1 MIKLLLSLALIAFTM
16 QFNAQTVIYEDDF
29 ESYTVGGYLAVQS
42 EAWTTWSNAPGTPED
57 AFIVNEQSNSPTKSV
72 LVQGVSDLVLGLG
85 NKVSGKYQVDMYY
98 FVPTAFAGY
107 YNFQRYQSPG
117 VEWVLEVYFNN
128 NGTGFIHAG
137 GQNAATFNYT
147 QNQWVYINNI
157 IDLDEDWAELY
168 INNNLIHEWKWSL
181 NSQGAQSIVQLGGM
195 NVYAGAPTGQ
205 TPKFYFDDV
214 SFVELVSGTV
224 PQVEVTP
231 EEFIIDLSTGESTT
245 DMINIANIGNAP
257 LDYSIEINYVFPDKK
272 NQVVAESTG
281 YLNEFK
287 TTGMDLI
294 VDSNH
299 KPGGNA
305 PSNTD
310 DVILNYD
317 GPFDTGVGYPN
328 PTVYEVAARFPHT
341 MTLPYAGMQL
351 TQVDFYINHT
361 DNCAF
366 KIKIYGEGASY
377 EPGPLLLEQAFAAA
391 FPGWFTLTLNT
402 PITITGEDIW
412 IGYWVA
418 QAVGGIFPI
427 GADAGPAN
435 PNGHFIKPGVGWTV
449 SSLDYNW
456 NIRGTL
462 TGEGILQWLSVAP
475 AIGLLNP
482 EEDLDHTVTFDAT
495 LLTVGNYEGVLK
507 VKSNDITN
515 PVVVVPVT
523 LDVILGANELG
534 EPHSVMVFPNP
545 TSDYLHIQANHQ
557 MNEARLFT
565 NTGQLMFSKRIDGM
579 STNLETRS
587 LTPGIYLLQ
596 IKTEA
601 GISNRKVMID

>member
-1 MIKLLLSLALIAFTM
+1 MKKLLLSLALIAFTM

-42 EAWTTWSNAPGTPED
+42 DFWTTWSNAPGTTED

-72 LVQGVSDLVLGLG
+72 LVQGVSDLVLGFG
-85 NKVSGKYQVDMYY
+85 NKISGKYQLDMYY
-98 FVPTAFAGY
+98 FIPTGFAGY

-117 VEWVLEVYFNN
+117 IEWVLEVYFTN

-147 QNQWVYINNI
+147 QNQWVFIHNI

-181 NSQGAQSIVQLGGM
+181 TSQGVQSIVQLGGM
-195 NVYAGAPTGQ
+195 NVFAGAPTGQ

-214 SFVELVSGTV
+214 SFVELASGTV

-245 DMINIANIGNAP
+245 EMINVANIGNAP
-257 LDYSIEINYVFPDKK
+257 LDYSIEINYAFPEKK
-272 NQVVAESTG
+272 NQAVAETTSS
-281 YLNEFK
+281 YNEFK

-294 VDSNH
+294 ADPNY

-305 PSNTD
+305 PSNTE
-310 DVILNYD
+310 DVLLNYD
-317 GPFDTGVGYPN
+317 GPNDTGVGYPN
-328 PTVYEVAARFPHT
+328 PTVYEVAARFPHN
-341 MTLPYAGMQL
+341 MTIDHAGMQL
-351 TQVDFYINHT
+351 TQVDVYLTHVES
-361 DNCAF
+361 CAF
-366 KIKIYGEGASY
+366 KIKVYGEGADY
-377 EPGPLLLEQAFAAA
+377 EPGDLLIEQAFAAP
-391 FPGWFTLTLNT
+391 FIGWYTITLNT
-402 PITITGEDIW
+402 PITITGEDLW

-418 QAVGGIFPI
+418 QSVGAIFPI

-462 TGEGILQWLSVAP
+462 TGDGISQWLSVTP
-475 AIGLLNP
+475 AIGLLDP
-482 EEDLDHTVTFDAT
+482 AEDADHTVTFDAT
-495 LLTVGNYEGVLK
+495 LLTVGGYEGILK
-507 VKSNDITN
+507 VKSNDIAN
-515 PVVVVPVT
+515 PVVIVPVT
-523 LDVILGANELG
+523 LDVILGVNELG
-534 EPHSVMVFPNP
+534 EPNSVMVFPNP

-557 MNEARLFT
+557 MNEARLFS
-565 NTGQLMFSKRIDGM
+565 NTGQLMLSKRIDGK

-587 LTPGIYLLQ
+587 LAPGIYLLQ